1 MMGFEFITRTL
12 RTTGIVLLIAFP
24 FGLYYYGLFPT
35 LAFFSGGVWGMIN
48 LMFLS
53 ALVRSTIR
61 PEGVNTQKAIG
72 LSLIKFPLLYITGYF
87 LLKVTQFD
95 PWVLLAGSSLILAV
109 MVLKVLG
116 RSFLKIDVAAPEK
129 EQVQKAI

>member
-1 MMGFEFITRTL
+1 MGFEFITRTL